1 MILVCV
7 NVCSQLQQESKS
19 VSKEDKKNKEIS
31 NMQFESAIESQS
43 PNRTESSPI
52 ESWSTKDPL
61 PSSGEWKIPD
71 VISSPIYDFN
81 VCSWLL
87 G

>member
-7 NVCSQLQQESKS
+7 TVCSQLQQESKS

-52 ESWSTKDPL
+52 ESWSTKDPP
-61 PSSGEWKIPD
+61 PSSGE
-71 VISSPIYDFN
+71 
-81 VCSWLL
+81 
-87 G
+87 